1 MKNILHT
8 SNIKSLKKIYQG
20 KVRDVYEVDHDHLLI
35 ISTDRVSVFDIIL
48 PTPIPEKGIILNNV
62 SNFWFKKFNNI
73 INNHLSGFDV
83 SKLKISD
90 EEYNEIEGRFVIA
103 KKLKPVP
110 IESIVRNYLIGSGY
124 SDYITT
130 GKICGIDL
138 PENLKMASKLPNLI
152 FTPSSKAAL
161 GDHDVNISFEEMR
174 EIIGDQNSL
183 LIKEVSL
190 KIFDEA
196 SKILESK
203 NIILADTKFE
213 FGTSADGELTI
224 MDEILTSDS
233 SRFWLSDSYEEGI
246 SPVSLDKQ
254 FIRDYVKSISW
265 NDTMP
270 APELPDYIVEKTFE
284 KYKDLNRM
292 LTVKI

>member
-90 EEYNEIEGRFVIA
+90 EEYDEIEGRFVIA

-174 EIIGDQNSL
+174 EIIGDQNSS
-183 LIKEVSL
+183 LIKKVSL

-292 LTVKI
+292 LTG

>member
-174 EIIGDQNSL
+174 EIVGDQNSS

-292 LTVKI
+292 LTD

>member
-73 INNHLSGFDV
+73 INNHLSGFDA

-174 EIIGDQNSL
+174 EIIGDQNSS
-183 LIKEVSL
+183 LIKKVSL

-270 APELPDYIVEKTFE
+270 APELPDYIVEKTYE

-292 LTVKI
+292 LTG

>member
-20 KVRDVYEVDHDHLLI
+20 KVRDVYEIDRDHLLI
-35 ISTDRVSVFDIIL
+35 ISTDRVSVFDVIL

-73 INNHLSGFDV
+73 INNHLSGFEV
-83 SKLKISD
+83 NKLKISD
-90 EEYNEIEGRFVIA
+90 EEYDEIEGRFVIA
-103 KKLKPVP
+103 KKLKPFP

-130 GKICGIDL
+130 GKICGLEL

-174 EIIGDQNSL
+174 EIVGDQNSS

-213 FGTSADGELTI
+213 FGTSADGDLTI

-292 LTVKI
+292 LIG

>member
-8 SNIKSLKKIYQG
+8 SSIKSLKKIYQG
-20 KVRDVYEVDHDHLLI
+20 KVRDVYEVDRDHLLI

-73 INNHLSGFDV
+73 INNHLSEFDV

-174 EIIGDQNSL
+174 EIVGDQNSS

-292 LTVKI
+292 LTD

>member
-35 ISTDRVSVFDIIL
+35 ISTDRVSVFDIIW

-62 SNFWFKKFNNI
+62 SNFWFKKFNNT

-174 EIIGDQNSL
+174 EIAGDQNSS
-183 LIKEVSL
+183 LIKKVSL

-270 APELPDYIVEKTFE
+270 APELPDYIVEKTYE

-292 LTVKI
+292 LTG

>member
-20 KVRDVYEVDHDHLLI
+20 KVRDIYEVDRDHLLI
-35 ISTDRVSVFDIIL
+35 ISTDRVSVFDVIL

-73 INNHLSGFDV
+73 INNHLSGFEV
-83 SKLKISD
+83 NKLKISD
-90 EEYNEIEGRFVIA
+90 EEYDEIEGRFVIA
-103 KKLKPVP
+103 KKLKPFP

-130 GKICGIDL
+130 GKICGLEL

-174 EIIGDQNSL
+174 EIVGDQNSS
-183 LIKEVSL
+183 LIKKVSL

-213 FGTSADGELTI
+213 FGTSADGDLTI

-292 LTVKI
+292 LIG

>member
-20 KVRDVYEVDHDHLLI
+20 KVRDVYEVDRDHLLI
-35 ISTDRVSVFDIIL
+35 ISTDRVSVFDVIL

-73 INNHLSGFDV
+73 INNHLSGFEV
-83 SKLKISD
+83 NKLKISD
-90 EEYNEIEGRFVIA
+90 EEYDEIEGRFVIA
-103 KKLKPVP
+103 KKLKPFP

-130 GKICGIDL
+130 GKICGLEL

-174 EIIGDQNSL
+174 EIVGDQNSS

-213 FGTSADGELTI
+213 FGTSTDGDLTI

-292 LTVKI
+292 LIG

>member
-8 SNIKSLKKIYQG
+8 SSIKSLKKIYQG
-20 KVRDVYEVDHDHLLI
+20 KVRDVYEVDRDHLLI

-174 EIIGDQNSL
+174 EIIGDQNSS
-183 LIKEVSL
+183 LIKKVSL

-270 APELPDYIVEKTFE
+270 APELPDYIVEKTYE

-292 LTVKI
+292 LIG

>member
-174 EIIGDQNSL
+174 EIVGDQNSS
-183 LIKEVSL
+183 LIREVSL

-292 LTVKI
+292 LTG

>member
-20 KVRDVYEVDHDHLLI
+20 KVRDVYEIDRDHLLI
-35 ISTDRVSVFDIIL
+35 ISTDRVSVFDVIL

-90 EEYNEIEGRFVIA
+90 EEYDEIEGRFVIA
-103 KKLKPVP
+103 KKLKPFP

-130 GKICGIDL
+130 GKICGLEL

-174 EIIGDQNSL
+174 EIVGDQNSS
-183 LIKEVSL
+183 LIKKVSL

-213 FGTSADGELTI
+213 FGTSTDGDLTI

-292 LTVKI
+292 LIG

>member
-20 KVRDVYEVDHDHLLI
+20 KVRDVYEVDRDHILI

-62 SNFWFKKFNNI
+62 SNFWFKKFNHI

-174 EIIGDQNSL
+174 EIIGDQNSS
-183 LIKEVSL
+183 LIKKVSL

-292 LTVKI
+292 LTD

>member
-152 FTPSSKAAL
+152 
-161 GDHDVNISFEEMR
+161 
-174 EIIGDQNSL
+174 L
-183 LIKEVSL
+183 LL
-190 KIFDEA
+190 
-196 SKILESK
+196 LQ
-203 NIILADTKFE
+203 
-213 FGTSADGELTI
+213 
-224 MDEILTSDS
+224 
-233 SRFWLSDSYEEGI
+233 
-246 SPVSLDKQ
+246 KQ
-254 FIRDYVKSISW
+254 
-265 NDTMP
+265 
-270 APELPDYIVEKTFE
+270 L
-284 KYKDLNRM
+284 
-292 LTVKI
+292 

>member
-8 SNIKSLKKIYQG
+8 SSIKSLKKIYQG

-73 INNHLSGFDV
+73 INNHLSEFDV

-152 FTPSSKAAL
+152 FTPSSKASL

-174 EIIGDQNSL
+174 EIVGDQNSS

-292 LTVKI
+292 LTG

>member
-8 SNIKSLKKIYQG
+8 SSIKSLKKIYQG
-20 KVRDVYEVDHDHLLI
+20 KVRDVYEVDRDHLLI

-62 SNFWFKKFNNI
+62 SNFWFRKFNTI
-73 INNHLSGFDV
+73 INNHLSSFDV

-90 EEYNEIEGRFVIA
+90 EEYDEIEGRFIIA

-130 GKICGIDL
+130 GKICGIEL

-161 GDHDVNISFEEMR
+161 GEHDVNISFEEMR
-174 EIIGDQNSL
+174 KIIGDQNSL

-213 FGTSADGELTI
+213 FGISADGDLTI
-224 MDEILTSDS
+224 MDEMLTSDS

-284 KYKDLNRM
+284 KYKDLNRI
-292 LTVKI
+292 LVG